1 MVELMGFLP
10 DPPKSFLSKMKRKIR
25 HYFWTKMPM
34 HGCTW
39 ACPRCFFSFFF
50 FFFFFFFHLDVAPS
64 SFFLLFFFFNLL
76 GRLPTRPSSSLLFS
90 FFSFF
95 LFSFA
100 FLFCFFVLF
109 RCDFFSRRE
118 FYFLINLGDLFFFF
132 FGCLSIFWF

>member
-1 MVELMGFLP
+1 MVELICFLP

-39 ACPRCFFSFFF
+39 ACPRCFFF

-64 SFFLLFFFFNLL
+64 SFFLLFFFFFLIYWAGFLHVHLL
-76 GRLPTRPSSSLLFS
+76 PFFLL
-90 FFSFF
+90 FF

-100 FLFCFFVLF
+100 FFFVFLF
-109 RCDFFSRRE
+109 YLDVIFFSRRD
-118 FYFLINLGDLFFFF
+118 FYFLINLGDWFF